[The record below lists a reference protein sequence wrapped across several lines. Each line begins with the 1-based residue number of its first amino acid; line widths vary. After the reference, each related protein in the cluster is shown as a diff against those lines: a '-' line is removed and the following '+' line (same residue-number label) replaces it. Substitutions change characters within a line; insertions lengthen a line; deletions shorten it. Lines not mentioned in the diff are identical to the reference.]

1 MLLAGRK
8 NKVKFDFAH
17 LAESIL
23 AESRDKC
30 QSPQTHVSSSS
41 SSTQVNVI
49 VSASRTC
56 PLGGSAHTPLATP
69 CELMAKRPGRR
80 AR

>member
-1 MLLAGRK
+1 MWTGEEV
-8 NKVKFDFAH
+8 KVAFDFAH

-23 AESRDKC
+23 AETRD
-30 QSPQTHVSSSS
+30 HVSMTS
-41 SSTQVNVI
+41 SSTSLSTQ

-56 PLGGSAHTPLATP
+56 PLGGDAHTPLLTP
-69 CELMAKRPGRR
+69 DELMAKRPGRR

>member
-1 MLLAGRK
+1 MLFEGGK
-8 NKVKFDFAH
+8 NEIKFDFAH

-23 AESRDKC
+23 AESRDRR
-30 QSPQTHVSSSS
+30 QSPQTHVSSCSA
-41 SSTQVNVI
+41 STQVNVA

-56 PLGGSAHTPLATP
+56 PLGGSAHTPLAPP